1 MKDLPVRCK
10 ILLKCFKHLFKIS
23 QHLLGHGAVN
33 YMLQNVEE
41 GRSNGSKICW
51 DMLNVGTEEAAKN
64 IVGKQELEKH
74 CQI

>member
-1 MKDLPVRCK
+1 M
-10 ILLKCFKHLFKIS
+10 LKK
-23 QHLLGHGAVN
+23 
-33 YMLQNVEE
+33 

-74 CQI
+74 CQIWVRIKTRGYMVFYRLSSWNNSSTGNIA